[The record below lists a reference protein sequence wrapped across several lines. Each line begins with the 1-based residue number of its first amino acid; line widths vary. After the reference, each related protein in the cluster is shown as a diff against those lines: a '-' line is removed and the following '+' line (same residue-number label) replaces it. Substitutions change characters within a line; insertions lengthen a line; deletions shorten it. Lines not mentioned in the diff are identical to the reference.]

1 MTYHWI
7 CCRISPALRTRR
19 PNVMFWSRVRC
30 LLADAT
36 GLTWQV
42 T

>member
-1 MTYHWI
+1 MTYHRI
-7 CCRISPALRTRR
+7 YCRISPALRTRR

-30 LLADAT
+30 LLAGET
-36 GLTWQV
+36 RLTWQV